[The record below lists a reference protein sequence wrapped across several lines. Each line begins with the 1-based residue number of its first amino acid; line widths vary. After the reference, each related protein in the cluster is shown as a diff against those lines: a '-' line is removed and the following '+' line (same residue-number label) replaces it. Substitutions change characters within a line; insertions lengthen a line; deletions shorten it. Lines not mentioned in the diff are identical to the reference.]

1 MHVIP
6 KDGRSVPDP
15 VRGDFLPAEG
25 RNVDENIYWH
35 RRIASGEVTVKAAE
49 PEKIAP
55 PAPIVQP
62 EQKVKKQ

>member
-49 PEKIAP
+49 PEETAP
-55 PAPIVQP
+55 PTPLVQP
-62 EQKVKKQ
+62 EQKAKKQ

>member
-35 RRIASGEVTVKAAE
+35 RRLASEEVTVKAAE
-49 PEKIAP
+49 PEETAP
-55 PAPIVQP
+55 PAPIVQL
-62 EQKVKKQ
+62 EQKAKKQ

>member
-15 VRGDFLPAEG
+15 VRGGFLPAEG

-49 PEKIAP
+49 PEETAL
-55 PAPIVQP
+55 PAAIVQP
-62 EQKVKKQ
+62 EQKAKKQ